1 VIDKRMRQPVSNAD
15 IARIFARYSTLLEI
29 EGANSFRVR
38 AYQNAARLIQG
49 LPKSIPEMLAEGA
62 DLTELEG
69 IGEDLAGKI
78 GEIVTTRH
86 LGVLEE
92 IEKRMPAALVELTG
106 LPGLGPK
113 RVKLL
118 YDKLQTGS
126 LKDLER
132 AARSGRVREIPGFG
146 PKTEEKI
153 LQAIA
158 TRRTRDA
165 RVGWVEAEQV
175 AKPFVEALAAV
186 PGVQATVVAG
196 SFRRY
201 RRTVG
206 DLDILVACANSRS
219 VMQRF
224 LGDEDVAEVLAGGPT
239 RATVRLHNGLQVDLR
254 VVPEASY
261 GAALQYFTGSKAHNI
276 ALRARGQARAEA
288 QRIRIVQGSKARG
301 RPPEQKIYRHLKL
314 PYIEP
319 ELREGLGEIAAAEK
333 GELPELVALGDL
345 RGDLHSHTNASDG
358 HDTIDAMASAARA
371 LGYEYLAISDHT
383 QHLRIANG
391 LDRKR
396 LKRQLAKIDRLND
409 KFRKFRLL
417 KSAEVDI
424 LDDGSLDLPDSLLR
438 ELDVVVCAVHY
449 KFELSRD
456 KQTERIIRAMD
467 NPYFNILA
475 HPSGRLLGE
484 REAYAVDL
492 ERIMAAALER
502 GCFLEVNAQPQRL
515 DLGGSE
521 CHMARDMGLKV
532 AVSTDSHS
540 VEQLANMRLG
550 VAQARRGWLEAGNVL
565 NTRTWPE
572 LRRLLKRA

>member
-1 VIDKRMRQPVSNAD
+1 
-15 IARIFARYSTLLEI
+15 
-29 EGANSFRVR
+29 
-38 AYQNAARLIQG
+38 
-49 LPKSIPEMLAEGA
+49 
-62 DLTELEG
+62 
-69 IGEDLAGKI
+69 
-78 GEIVTTRH
+78 
-86 LGVLEE
+86 
-92 IEKRMPAALVELTG
+92 
-106 LPGLGPK
+106 
-113 RVKLL
+113 
-118 YDKLQTGS
+118 
-126 LKDLER
+126 
-132 AARSGRVREIPGFG
+132 VREIPGFG

-261 GAALQYFTGSKAHNI
+261 GAALQYSTGSKAHNI
-276 ALRARGQARAEA
+276 ALRARAARLGLKLSEY
-288 QRIRIVQGSKARG
+288 GLFKG
-301 RPPEQKIYRHLKL
+301 RKRVAGRTEQQIYRHLKL
-314 PYIEP
+314 RYIEP
-319 ELREGLGEIAAAEK
+319 ELREDLGEIVAAEK

>member
-1 VIDKRMRQPVSNAD
+1 MPQPVSNPD

-29 EGANSFRVR
+29 EGANPFRVR
-38 AYQNAARLIQG
+38 AYQNAARLIHG
-49 LPKSIPEMLAEGA
+49 LPKGISDMLAEGT

-78 GEIVTTRH
+78 EEIVTTRR

-113 RVKLL
+113 RVKML

-158 TRRTRDA
+158 TRRRTRDA

-175 AKPFVEALAAV
+175 AKPLVEALAAV
-186 PGVQATVVAG
+186 PGVQAAVVAG
-196 SFRRY
+196 SFRRC
-201 RRTVG
+201 RKTVG
-206 DLDILVACANSRS
+206 DLDILVTCANSRS

-224 LGDEDVAEVLAGGPT
+224 LGDEDVAEVLAGGRT
-239 RATVRLHNGLQVDLR
+239 RATVVLHNGLQVDLR

-261 GAALQYFTGSKAHNI
+261 GAALQYSTGSKAHNI
-276 ALRARGQARAEA
+276 ALRARAARLGLKLSEY
-288 QRIRIVQGSKARG
+288 GLFKG
-301 RPPEQKIYRHLKL
+301 RKRVAGRTEQQIYRHLKL
-314 PYIEP
+314 RYIEP
-319 ELREGLGEIAAAEK
+319 ELREDLGEIVAAEK

-358 HDTIDAMASAARA
+358 HDTIEAMASAART

-383 QHLRIANG
+383 QRLRIANG

-396 LKRQLAKIDRLND
+396 LKRQLAKIDRLNG

-484 REAYAVDL
+484 RQAYAVDL
-492 ERIMAAALER
+492 ERIMAVALER

-521 CHMARDMGLKV
+521 CHMARDIGLKV
-532 AVSTDSHS
+532 AISTDSHS
-540 VEQLANMRLG
+540 AAQFANMRLG
-550 VAQARRGWLEAGNVL
+550 VAQARRGWLEAGDVL
-565 NTRTWPE
+565 NTLTWPQ
-572 LRRLLKRA
+572 LRRLLRRS

>member
-1 VIDKRMRQPVSNAD
+1 MPQAVSNAD

-29 EGANSFRVR
+29 EGANPFRVR

-49 LPKSIPEMLAEGA
+49 LPKSIPDMLAEGA

-78 GEIVTTRH
+78 GEIVNTHR

-92 IEKRMPAALVELTG
+92 IEKRMPGALVELTG

-118 YDKLQTGS
+118 YDKLQTNS

-146 PKTEEKI
+146 PKTEQRI

-158 TRRTRDA
+158 ARRTREA
-165 RVGWVEAEQV
+165 RVDWVEAEQV
-175 AKPFVEALAAV
+175 ATPFVEALVAV
-186 PGVQATVVAG
+186 PGVKAAVVAG
-196 SFRRY
+196 SFRRW
-201 RRTVG
+201 RETVG
-206 DLDILVACANSRS
+206 DLDLLVTCANSKP

-239 RATVRLHNGLQVDLR
+239 RATVRLRNGLQVDLR
-254 VVPEASY
+254 VVPEESY

-276 ALRARGQARAEA
+276 VLRARAARLGLKLSEYGLFKGRK
-288 QRIRIVQGSKARG
+288 RIAG
-301 RPPEQKIYRHLKL
+301 RTEQEIYRLLEL

-319 ELREGLGEIAAAEK
+319 ELREDLGEIAAAEK
-333 GELPELVALGDL
+333 GELPELVTLDDL

-358 HDTIDAMASAARA
+358 HDTIEAMASAARA

-396 LKRQLAKIDRLND
+396 LKRQLARIDRLNG
-409 KFRKFRLL
+409 KFRKFSLL

-424 LDDGSLDLPDSLLR
+424 LGDGSLDLPDSLLR
-438 ELDVVVCAVHY
+438 ELDVVVCAVHDE
-449 KFELSRD
+449 FDLARD

-484 REAYAVDL
+484 REAYAIDL
-492 ERIMAAALER
+492 ERIMASALER

-515 DLGGSE
+515 DLAGPE
-521 CHMARDMGLKV
+521 CHMAREMGLKV

-540 VEQLANMRLG
+540 TAQLANMRLG
-550 VAQARRGWLEAGNVL
+550 VAQARRGWLEAANVL
-565 NTRTWPE
+565 NTRTWPQ
-572 LRRLLKRA
+572 LRRLLRRA